1 MCIATMLTALGMSSS
16 TAATVGTTIQ
26 AIGTLASAGAQYQS
40 AQYGKAMSEQNA
52 KMAEQQGLASL
63 RQGTLEQE
71 RIARRA
77 RQIQGQQRALYGAS
91 GVDISSGS
99 PLEIQASTEYM
110 AAQDKA
116 LVRYNAE
123 LKKWGFDVEAANYK
137 AQAQQYGNMGKSAIV
152 GGLLGAGST
161 ILNGSGLLGS
171 KLGLN
176 GSTGST
182 YKATGLEVPPL
193 YR

>member
-40 AQYGKAMSEQNA
+40 AQYGKAMAEQNA
-52 KMAEQQGLASL
+52 KIAEQQGLASL
-63 RQGTLEQE
+63 RQGALEQE

-123 LKKWGFDVEAANYK
+123 LKKWGFDVESANYK

-161 ILNGSGLLGS
+161 ILNGSGVLGS

-176 GSTGST
+176 GNTGSI
-182 YKATGLEVPPL
+182 YDSSVGSNV
-193 YR
+193 RWG

>member
-40 AQYGKAMSEQNA
+40 AQYGKAMAEQNA
-52 KMAEQQGLASL
+52 KLAEQQGLASL
-63 RQGTLEQE
+63 RQGALEQE

-77 RQIQGQQRALYGAS
+77 RQVQGQQRALYGAS

-123 LKKWGFDVEAANYK
+123 LKKWGFDVESANYK

-161 ILNGSGLLGS
+161 ILNGSGVLGS

-176 GSTGST
+176 GNTGSI
-182 YKATGLEVPPL
+182 YDSSVGSNV
-193 YR
+193 RWG

>member
-40 AQYGKAMSEQNA
+40 AQYGKAMAEQNA
-52 KMAEQQGLASL
+52 KLAEQQGLASL
-63 RQGTLEQE
+63 RQGALEQE

-123 LKKWGFDVEAANYK
+123 LKKWGFDVESANYK

-161 ILNGSGLLGS
+161 ILNGSGVLGS

-176 GSTGST
+176 GSTGAG

>member
-40 AQYGKAMSEQNA
+40 AQYGKAMAEQNA
-52 KMAEQQGLASL
+52 KLAEQQGLASL
-63 RQGTLEQE
+63 RQGALEQE

-161 ILNGSGLLGS
+161 ILNGNGVLGS

-176 GSTGST
+176 GNTGSI
-182 YKATGLEVPPL
+182 YDSSVGPNV
-193 YR
+193 RWG

>member
-1 MCIATMLTALGMSSS
+1 MCIATMLTALGMSST

-40 AQYGKAMSEQNA
+40 AQYGKAMATQNA
-52 KMAEQQGLASL
+52 KLAEQQGLASL
-63 RQGTLEQE
+63 QQGRLEQE

-77 RQIQGQQRALYGAS
+77 RQIQGQQRAMYGAS

-123 LKKWGFDVEAANYK
+123 LKKWGFDVESANYK
-137 AQAQQYGNMGKSAIV
+137 AQASQYGNMGKSALV

-161 ILNGSGLLGS
+161 ILTGNGMLGS

-176 GSTGST
+176 GSMGST

>member
-40 AQYGKAMSEQNA
+40 AQYGKAMAEQNA
-52 KMAEQQGLASL
+52 KLAEQQGLASL
-63 RQGTLEQE
+63 RQGALEQE

-77 RQIQGQQRALYGAS
+77 RQVQGQQRALYGAS

-123 LKKWGFDVEAANYK
+123 LKKWGFDVESANYK

-161 ILNGSGLLGS
+161 ILNGSGVLGS

-176 GSTGST
+176 GKYTGDYT
-182 YKATGLEVPPL
+182 TADKFMG
-193 YR
+193 